1 MQQKLENTLKEIEVA
16 ISKLSNGNLTIEDM
30 DALVDHAHSLY
41 ETSLILRYK
50 AYETK
55 VFGSIESHEPIVQV
69 ENEEVA
75 PALEEILITIEEP
88 AAELPQI
95 EFSLFDD
102 VQATEVTEIEL
113 TIEQEVSVIEETHI
127 EETWVLEE
135 TVVESVVELV
145 DDKNEL
151 EPFLDE
157 PFSLEK
163 SDPQPVAENDAFMEK
178 FNAIDPSIANQIAM
192 SRLDTLIGS
201 FGLNE
206 RLQFINELFDGSSD
220 DFSGAVKQLD
230 QLANMDAARTML
242 AELSQSFNW
251 DTESEIVEDFL
262 YKICR
267 RHAAGA

>member
-16 ISKLSNGNLTIEDM
+16 VSKLSNGNLTIEDM

-55 VFGSIESHEPIVQV
+55 VYGSIESQESIVQV
-69 ENEEVA
+69 QNEEVA
-75 PALEEILITIEEP
+75 PVVEEILITIEEP

-102 VQATEVTEIEL
+102 VQATEAPEIEL
-113 TIEQEVSVIEETHI
+113 TIEQEVSVTVETHI

-145 DDKNEL
+145 EDKNEI

-206 RLQFINELFDGSSD
+206 RLQFINELFEGSSEA
-220 DFSGAVKQLD
+220 FSEAIKTIDSLSGQHEALSRASS
-230 QLANMDAARTML
+230 LAA
-242 AELSQSFNW
+242 QYNW
-251 DTESEIVEDFL
+251 DKDSETVEDFVL
-262 YKICR
+262 KIKR
-267 RHAAGA
+267 RYA

>member
-69 ENEEVA
+69 EDEEVA

-145 DDKNEL
+145 EDKNEL
-151 EPFLDE
+151 E

-206 RLQFINELFDGSSD
+206 RLQFINELFEGSSEA
-220 DFSGAVKQLD
+220 FSEAIKTIDSLSGQHEALSRASS
-230 QLANMDAARTML
+230 LAT
-242 AELSQSFNW
+242 QYKW
-251 DTESEIVEDFL
+251 DKDSETVEDFVL
-262 YKICR
+262 KIKR
-267 RHAAGA
+267 RYA

>member
-1 MQQKLENTLKEIEVA
+1 
-16 ISKLSNGNLTIEDM
+16 M

-55 VFGSIESHEPIVQV
+55 VFGSMKVQERSTVQV
-69 ENEEVA
+69 EDEEVA

-145 DDKNEL
+145 EDNNEL

-157 PFSLEK
+157 TFSLEK

-206 RLQFINELFDGSSD
+206 RLQFINELFEGSSEA
-220 DFSGAVKQLD
+220 FSEAIKTIDSLSGQHEALSRASS
-230 QLANMDAARTML
+230 LAA
-242 AELSQSFNW
+242 QYNW
-251 DTESEIVEDFL
+251 DTDSETVEDFVL
-262 YKICR
+262 KIKR
-267 RHAAGA
+267 RYA